1 MTDTD
6 TSTADGDRTIASFTE
21 VTRTYGGIPV
31 VESVSVPIRSG
42 VTAVIGPNGSGKST
56 LLGLLAGSIEPVEGA
71 VDRAETRDGRGDRR
85 VGYLPQAVP
94 FRGSFTARETLAFYA
109 RFVGADPDELL
120 ASVGLSDAGG
130 RRVEALSGGMRRL
143 LGIAQ
148 ATIGYPP
155 LVVLDEPTSGLD
167 PGMRERAFRVAAAAA
182 DDDTAVVV
190 SSHEL
195 DLVGEYADRL
205 LLLDR
210 GRVAAADDVDSLLED
225 HDVSSVEGLYRSV
238 VGSDSDEEGEPSE
251 ADHAVHVTGVSE

>member
-56 LLGLLAGSIEPVEGA
+56 LLGLLAGTVEPVEGA

-120 ASVGLSDAGG
+120 ASVGLSGTRGVAGLRPSPAG
-130 RRVEALSGGMRRL
+130 CVDCWGSHRRRSAIRRSSSSTSRRA
-143 LGIAQ
+143 GSIPAC
-148 ATIGYPP
+148 A
-155 LVVLDEPTSGLD
+155 SGLFVWALR
-167 PGMRERAFRVAAAAA
+167 PRTTIRP
-182 DDDTAVVV
+182 
-190 SSHEL
+190 SS
-195 DLVGEYADRL
+195 
-205 LLLDR
+205 
-210 GRVAAADDVDSLLED
+210 
-225 HDVSSVEGLYRSV
+225 
-238 VGSDSDEEGEPSE
+238 
-251 ADHAVHVTGVSE
+251 